1 MKTQKKKL
9 NGDGTVFYLEKERK
23 WRAEITW
30 VDGGGNKH
38 RKSWKATKQADVKE
52 KLAEFKRQLL
62 LNSTQIPTENQ
73 TFREFADEWVNV
85 ILKPKVKPLS
95 YQRKVSTLENQ
106 VYDHIGGIPIDKLTH
121 VQIQRMVNNLSQSG
135 LSYSTVKKAYE
146 AVSGCL
152 RYYRI
157 KTAKS
162 FNPCEGIT
170 LPENK
175 RKDNSDIT
183 FFSEEERKQIVNEAT
198 RQYESGKYVYR
209 LGWVYVLLLYSGMRA
224 GEVCALTWNDVDFS
238 ERTILYH
245 TDLGRKKGFSNGH
258 DLAQFNWDN
267 YDLVVID
274 ESHNF
279 RNANS
284 FRNRETRYDFLLEK
298 VLKSGVKTKVL
309 MLSATPVNNRFADL
323 KNQLALAY
331 GDDYATFN
339 ARLETSKTVEVVLA
353 NAQKA
358 FNEWTKLPKEE
369 RRAADLMSMLD
380 IDFSILLDNVTIA
393 RSRKH
398 ITKYYDTS
406 EIGQF
411 PTRRKPISY
420 YCDIAEREDTL
431 EYKDIFT
438 TLMNL
443 TMGVYAPMNYIPMPP
458 YDEIVKSLYDK
469 DLSYPDATQICKVI
483 YSKDNSKRFVVFES
497 NKGFFKYTYEEI
509 CVFDELDWTSHFG
522 YIDGIKPGWW
532 ESKNSSFAYS
542 FFGTEKE
549 AMIALKSEP
558 IYKQFFE

>member
-52 KLAEFKRQLL
+52 KLAEFKIQLL

-170 LPENK
+170 LPENE

-183 FFSEEERKQIVNEAT
+183 FFSEEELKQIVNEAT

-238 ERTILYH
+238 ERTITVNKTAIEVREKDSRGH
-245 TDLGRKKGFSNGH
+245 THSVLQTQNNTKTKSGTRVIPMTEKAYTALSELQRITGQYEYVTTSANGVRIRPSRLDTTFHKILDALHFPKAGVHTLRHTFATMLFSNGCEVK
-258 DLAQFNWDN
+258 
-267 YDLVVID
+267 VVS
-274 ESHNF
+274 E
-279 RNANS
+279 
-284 FRNRETRYDFLLEK
+284 LLGHSNTKITENIYIHIIQQQK
-298 VLKSGVKTKVL
+298 VK
-309 MLSATPVNNRFADL
+309 
-323 KNQLALAY
+323 
-331 GDDYATFN
+331 
-339 ARLETSKTVEVVLA
+339 
-353 NAQKA
+353 
-358 FNEWTKLPKEE
+358 
-369 RRAADLMSMLD
+369 
-380 IDFSILLDNVTIA
+380 
-393 RSRKH
+393 
-398 ITKYYDTS
+398 
-406 EIGQF
+406 
-411 PTRRKPISY
+411 
-420 YCDIAEREDTL
+420 
-431 EYKDIFT
+431 
-438 TLMNL
+438 
-443 TMGVYAPMNYIPMPP
+443 
-458 YDEIVKSLYDK
+458 
-469 DLSYPDATQICKVI
+469 
-483 YSKDNSKRFVVFES
+483 
-497 NKGFFKYTYEEI
+497 
-509 CVFDELDWTSHFG
+509 
-522 YIDGIKPGWW
+522 
-532 ESKNSSFAYS
+532 
-542 FFGTEKE
+542 
-549 AMIALKSEP
+549 ALKS
-558 IYKQFFE
+558 IDKYSD